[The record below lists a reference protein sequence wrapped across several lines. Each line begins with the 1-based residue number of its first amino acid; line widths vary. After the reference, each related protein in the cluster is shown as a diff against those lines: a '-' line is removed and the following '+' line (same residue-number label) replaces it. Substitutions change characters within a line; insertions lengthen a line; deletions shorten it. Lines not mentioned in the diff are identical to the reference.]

1 MSKAI
6 EQAELLKLS
15 ASEVK
20 EKYPG
25 GVYIAD
31 PLSEVEFD
39 DSASDMLFDESLR
52 LSPAEFKEIED
63 YEIVL
68 DGRLQWGQEE
78 LERIEKSEDQNLLHS
93 MYYVNLKSRVEEL
106 LKLKSKLIA
115 SGWDFDEV

>member
-1 MSKAI
+1 
-6 EQAELLKLS
+6 
-15 ASEVK
+15 
-20 EKYPG
+20 
-25 GVYIAD
+25 
-31 PLSEVEFD
+31 
-39 DSASDMLFDESLR
+39 MLFDESLR
-52 LSPAEFKEIED
+52 LSPAEFKEMED